1 MLIKIK
7 LNYILFI
14 IVLYIM
20 NGISTDN
27 FEEFYESFKDLNWDY
42 EFLSQCNYITWNIVR
57 NNLNKPW
64 NLKLLSSNNIITF
77 EMVEDTP
84 FLRWDWDS
92 LSENPKMS
100 FDIIYK
106 NIHYPWNFNILK
118 NRFNEIN
125 YTTLLQQKENYIMN
139 HQSIL
144 VSIPA

>member
-64 NLKLLSSNNIITF
+64 
-77 EMVEDTP
+77 
-84 FLRWDWDS
+84 DWDS

-125 YTTLLQQKENYIMN
+125 YTTLLQQKENYVDDESDYDDN
-139 HQSIL
+139 YDD
-144 VSIPA
+144 IPPLYTI